1 MEKSKIWKRERGRRE
16 MEKIR
21 RTGSRDRKKSQTG
34 RKVTGRKEI
43 GSIGDW
49 KRKVER
55 KKKKEYKKER
65 RRRKKKRHSE
75 RNETGRRE
83 TWRREKEKE
92 SKEPC

>member
-55 KKKKEYKKER
+55 KKKRVQE
-65 RRRKKKRHSE
+65 
-75 RNETGRRE
+75 
-83 TWRREKEKE
+83 REKEKK
-92 SKEPC
+92 KEETQ